1 MMIHVSPKAFQMAQS
16 LYPISIECRT
26 GQDRANVM
34 EYSFIEVASVY
45 KQRASNMKRPR
56 TLSAVLI

>member
-1 MMIHVSPKAFQMAQS
+1 MMSHVSPEAFQMAQS

-34 EYSFIEVASVY
+34 EYPFIRVASVY
-45 KQRASNMKRPR
+45 KPR
-56 TLSAVLI
+56 M